1 MQRPRETLTHGPV
14 TLHRWRA
21 GAGAA
26 AELARAVTES
36 AELLRP
42 FMPWARGEYGLAE
55 AEQFLDSCEQG
66 WEGGTEFSYAIRV
79 ASPGPASPVPAS
91 PVLAGGAGL
100 MTRVGQGGLEIGYW
114 VHAGHVRR
122 GLATAATAALVTEA
136 FTLPGISRVVI
147 RHDELN
153 TASRGIP
160 RKLGFTYL
168 HSEPGSDSRLDGTEP
183 TDLVWEITRER
194 WGGPETSGPAQQQ

>member
-36 AELLRP
+36 AGLLRP

-66 WEGGTEFSYAIRV
+66 WEAGTEFSYAIR
-79 ASPGPASPVPAS
+79 SG

-100 MTRVGQGGLEIGYW
+100 MTRIGPGGLEIGYW

>member
-21 GAGAA
+21 GAGPA
-26 AELARAVTES
+26 AELAQAVTES
-36 AELLRP
+36 AGLLRP
-42 FMPWARGEYGLAE
+42 FMPWARGEYGLAD

-66 WEGGTEFSYAIRV
+66 WEAGTEFSYAIRSGPV
-79 ASPGPASPVPAS
+79 PASPVPAS
-91 PVLAGGAGL
+91 PALAGGAGL
-100 MTRVGQGGLEIGYW
+100 MGRIGPDGLEIGYW

-122 GLATAATAALVTEA
+122 GLATAATIALITEA
-136 FTLPGISRVVI
+136 FTLPGISRVEI

-153 TASRGIP
+153 TASGGIP
-160 RKLGFTYL
+160 RKLGFTYVR
-168 HSEPGSDSRLDGTEP
+168 SVPGSDSRLDGTEP

-194 WGGPETSGPAQQQ
+194 WGSPATSGPAQQQ